1 MTEFMDMITA
11 WTAMFFNNLT
21 IGMIGNVFALSMVLF
36 VWIGLCRMS
45 KNPENKFSLVDLFIN
60 HKTGFVDDSRF
71 RTNVAFFLTS
81 WAVIYGVLH
90 GIDIS
95 MLLGVY
101 GGLWIAD
108 RYNSRKAS
116 IEGGANKSV
125 EEK

>member
-1 MTEFMDMITA
+1 
-11 WTAMFFNNLT
+11 
-21 IGMIGNVFALSMVLF
+21 MIGNVFALSMVLF